1 MGGGQGDPAV
11 LLEEGGDL
19 DEVAEGFVVPHA
31 AVALEEHHGRGLLG
45 RVVPGELGL
54 ADLGPLSHALEAGSE
69 ALLLSGADVVELPD
83 DDFVFRGGQRG
94 EGEKAE

>member
-19 DEVAEGFVVPHA
+19 DEVAEGVVVPHP

-45 RVVPGELGL
+45 GLVLGELGV
-54 ADLGPLSHALEAGSE
+54 ADLAG
-69 ALLLSGADVVELPD
+69 
-83 DDFVFRGGQRG
+83 GGQRG